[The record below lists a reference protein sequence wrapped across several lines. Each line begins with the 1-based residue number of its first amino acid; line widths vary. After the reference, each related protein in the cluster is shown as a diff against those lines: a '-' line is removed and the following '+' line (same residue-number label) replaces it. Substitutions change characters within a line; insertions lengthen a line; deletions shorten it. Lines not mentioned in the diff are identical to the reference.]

1 MRAYLADQIETE
13 RYAEAR
19 LRDGDHRGHGDGV
32 HDTRVA
38 VRRIRSLLRVFPAL
52 DPSDGSGDGL
62 AERLRAW
69 SDTLGDVRDVEVLR
83 STLAAVG
90 ADALCDRLALD
101 ALHAGAAV
109 RLAAALD
116 SAEHRALL
124 EELRELALREPAGK
138 VHASRGMRR
147 ADRKARK
154 RLRVARGSAE
164 PDSALLH
171 RARKAAKRARY
182 AAEAVGDR
190 SLADHHERLQ
200 DILGDHHDC
209 VVALERL
216 RGVCG
221 EEAKAARTALEAR
234 AAEALARI

>member
-1 MRAYLADQIETE
+1 MRAYLADQVETE

-19 LRDGDHRGHGDGV
+19 LRDGDADGV

-52 DPSDGSGDGL
+52 DPGDGPGDGL

-83 STLAAVG
+83 ETLAAVG
-90 ADALCDRLALD
+90 ADALCERLALD
-101 ALHAGAAV
+101 ALHAGAAA
-109 RLAAALD
+109 RLTAELD

-124 EELRELALREPAGK
+124 EALRELALRAPADK
-138 VHASRGMRR
+138 VHPSRGVRR
-147 ADRKARK
+147 ADRTARK
-154 RLRVARGSAE
+154 RLRTAQRTAQ
-164 PDSALLH
+164 PDPALLH

-190 SLADHHERLQ
+190 SLADHHERVQ
-200 DILGDHHDC
+200 DVLGEHHDC

-216 RGVCG
+216 RGVRG
-221 EEAKAARTALEAR
+221 EEAEAARTALQAR
-234 AAEALARI
+234 AAEVLARLG